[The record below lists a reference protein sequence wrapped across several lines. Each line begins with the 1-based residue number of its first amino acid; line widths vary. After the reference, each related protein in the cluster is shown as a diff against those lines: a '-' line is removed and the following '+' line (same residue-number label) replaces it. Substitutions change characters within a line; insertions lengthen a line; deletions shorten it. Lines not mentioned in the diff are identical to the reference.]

1 MAVKEEVKVKESIEK
16 IESELIELWNRKE
29 TLEAEKQALINENP
43 EAVLEID
50 LGLISKA
57 LENFNSIN
65 RTDYSDYDK
74 AYDFL
79 NSVYHEINYRLES
92 FEEESDVDTVEE
104 EAVELEGK

>member
-1 MAVKEEVKVKESIEK
+1 MAVKEVLNVKESIEK

-57 LENFNSIN
+57 LEYFYSIN
-65 RTDYSDYDK
+65 KTDYSQ
-74 AYDFL
+74 FNEVESCL
-79 NSVYHEINYRLES
+79 NGLYHEISYRLES
-92 FEEESDVDTVEE
+92 FEEESNVDTVEE
-104 EAVELEGK
+104 GVVEVE